1 MQGHHSVVLKLMQGH
16 HYYYTVAQC
25 SLGPVSRLHPWH
37 FWWFSA
43 AKRGSHAAIRVF
55 GAPADPSICIWCS
68 RHPLFGDAVFGA
80 ARQRVRIKAQRL
92 GVGRGW
98 ELRALSQYEDSLPL
112 PCHVV
117 ILCVRQHWQYLY
129 MGLAYR
135 PCIIYCRVNCPRLY
149 ANCTSTFESP

>member
-117 ILCVRQHWQYLY
+117 ILCPTA
-129 MGLAYR
+129 LAIFIYGTCLS
-135 PCIIYCRVNCPRLY
+135 PMHNILPSKLPAIICKLHKHI
-149 ANCTSTFESP
+149 